1 MPVFLLSREVRDACQ
16 AISSDLKARGTPGTG
31 KAGVDRARAAQTLTQ
46 ARILLPA
53 DEAQGIR
60 RSDAEIGESLGV
72 NHATVERTRQALVE
86 EGLSAALYRK
96 PRSRPGHV
104 KFEGQKEAPLLAGAC
119 SPAPEGRQRWTL
131 QLLADK
137 LVEWHV
143 FESISPETVRQVLK
157 KTNSSRG

>member
-1 MPVFLLSREVRDACQ
+1 MPAKRYRVTLRPEERQELEKLVS
-16 AISSDLKARGTPGTG
+16 TG
-31 KAGVDRARAAQTLTQ
+31 RRAAQTLTQ
-46 ARILLPA
+46 ARILLQA

-60 RSDAEIGESLGV
+60 RSDAEICESLGV

-86 EGLSAALYRK
+86 EGRSAALYRK

-104 KFEGQKEAPLLAGAC
+104 KFEGQKEAQLLAGAC